1 MKLNYIGNLQVFK
14 AKCSEMACA
23 TLSRLEVRDYL
34 TNSWVG
40 TCPEL
45 MNSFSP
51 RALPVLYS
59 TPRLKYGSNMHYDG
73 NKRKR
78 RNFPST

>member
-1 MKLNYIGNLQVFK
+1 MQVFK
-14 AKCSEMACA
+14 QKHKRKVAQDFLGWKY
-23 TLSRLEVRDYL
+23 RDYL

-59 TPRLKYGSNMHYDG
+59 TPRLKYESNMHYDG

-78 RNFPST
+78 RNFPNT